1 MRSFPVDISFYETAL
16 NISRFSSNNNRA
28 LAWKVHPPTA
38 FCFGKH
44 LLVLLPN
51 SIVKMNDQ
59 HAILELARFLTE
71 LSVID
76 YFFVVHKPSVVAF
89 SALLTAMEEIPSVR
103 FAVPTFCV
111 QVMNSIGLDALS
123 EEVMECCGRLR
134 LLYAQGGYANP
145 GGSQDTRGQSI
156 SPVCVS
162 YGVKNCRDEH
172 FDPYNKSF

>member
-1 MRSFPVDISFYETAL
+1 MRSSPVDRSFLKRHSIFPTSLFDY
-16 NISRFSSNNNRA
+16 RA

-51 SIVKMNDQ
+51 SVVKINDQ

-89 SALLTAMEEIPSVR
+89 SALLTAMEEIPGVR
-103 FAVPTFCV
+103 YAIPTFCNE
-111 QVMNSIGLDALS
+111 VMKSIGLDALS
-123 EEVMECCGRLR
+123 EEVTECCGRLR
-134 LLYAQGGYANP
+134 LLYAQGGYASP
-145 GGSQDTRGQSI
+145 GENRSESI

-162 YGVKNCRDEH
+162 YGVNTNYEN
-172 FDPYNKSF
+172 FDPCHKIF